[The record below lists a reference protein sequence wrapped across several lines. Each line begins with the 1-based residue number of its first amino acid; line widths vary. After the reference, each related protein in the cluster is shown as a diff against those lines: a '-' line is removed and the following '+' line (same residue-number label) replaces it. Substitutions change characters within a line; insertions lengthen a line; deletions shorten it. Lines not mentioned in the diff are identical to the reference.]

1 MTCAH
6 QFRLPPWEIDALC
19 ERLCGGAGV
28 GGSGGQV
35 AARWRVAGGRRGDQ
49 VELDDRRRSPGATA
63 AFAGAGQQGKQRMVI
78 TEATG
83 AGESLKAGSNRSTSR
98 LTLK

>member
-1 MTCAH
+1 
-6 QFRLPPWEIDALC
+6 
-19 ERLCGGAGV
+19 
-28 GGSGGQV
+28 
-35 AARWRVAGGRRGDQ
+35 